1 MDNISGFAT
10 SQSLPSNFIEPDQNS
25 SDLSHLF
32 SKTRVQTSISLPAS
46 LKGRVSLNIK
56 NPIRLK
62 QWIYQ
67 LRGMSKAE
75 YRDLQAI
82 KKEIGLIKRQ
92 MRQVAKEMIKEE
104 RLLAKLTRKRPGQ
117 LLDRKGPR
125 AKLQGKLKQLNES
138 IKQAQ
143 AFLQEKEGV
152 TKQLASVHPH
162 LCKGLEKE
170 ISTALQAG
178 ASYDLFTQLHANCLK
193 IEEATINYA
202 KNPGL
207 TNQQQVSQTYEES
220 LRSMATLLSKLVNN
234 KLQKNDKKMMDFLQK
249 KGIKVGISNIVCWK
263 SFKIEKRWLNA
274 LKKSKFGGIVI
285 DDDYVNGVSKSFAN
299 DLNLKSNKQMH
310 TMGLKDRTAGF
321 HKTVDNLPPNAK
333 EICKQ
338 VEKIINKN

>member
-1 MDNISGFAT
+1 VSTRIDMPISYNRARLFFEDNPMFQPGKYWIRLNGRPDVVHFSGAVVKPGAYKHQSDTSVYTAVHTVKKAVDADRSHVYVIYPMGNIEEKGIAYWNLDFGQLMPGSQVYVPIS
-10 SQSLPSNFIEPDQNS
+10 SE
-25 SDLSHLF
+25 LF
-32 SKTRVQTSISLPAS
+32 S
-46 LKGRVSLNIK
+46 N
-56 NPIRLK
+56 
-62 QWIYQ
+62 
-67 LRGMSKAE
+67 
-75 YRDLQAI
+75 
-82 KKEIGLIKRQ
+82 
-92 MRQVAKEMIKEE
+92 
-104 RLLAKLTRKRPGQ
+104 
-117 LLDRKGPR
+117 
-125 AKLQGKLKQLNES
+125 KLKQLNES

-249 KGIKVGISNIVCWK
+249 KGIKVDQNDEQ
-263 SFKIEKRWLNA
+263 KIDAKNLNA
-274 LKKSKFGGIVI
+274 TSCYHLLKAFAPRLSPYFFASFWSNDLFTTSKNKRGSSSVRKSKR
-285 DDDYVNGVSKSFAN
+285 KARAN
-299 DLNLKSNKQMH
+299 CYL
-310 TMGLKDRTAGF
+310 
-321 HKTVDNLPPNAK
+321 
-333 EICKQ
+333 
-338 VEKIINKN
+338 

>member
-125 AKLQGKLKQLNES
+125 AKLQGKLKQLNERV
-138 IKQAQ
+138 A
-143 AFLQEKEGV
+143 A
-152 TKQLASVHPH
+152 LAVHR
-162 LCKGLEKE
+162 
-170 ISTALQAG
+170 
-178 ASYDLFTQLHANCLK
+178 
-193 IEEATINYA
+193 
-202 KNPGL
+202 
-207 TNQQQVSQTYEES
+207 V
-220 LRSMATLLSKLVNN
+220 
-234 KLQKNDKKMMDFLQK
+234 
-249 KGIKVGISNIVCWK
+249 
-263 SFKIEKRWLNA
+263 
-274 LKKSKFGGIVI
+274 
-285 DDDYVNGVSKSFAN
+285 
-299 DLNLKSNKQMH
+299 
-310 TMGLKDRTAGF
+310 
-321 HKTVDNLPPNAK
+321 LP
-333 EICKQ
+333 Q
-338 VEKIINKN
+338 

>member
-249 KGIKVGISNIVCWK
+249 KGIKVDQNDEQ
-263 SFKIEKRWLNA
+263 KIDAKNLNA
-274 LKKSKFGGIVI
+274 TSCYHLLK
-285 DDDYVNGVSKSFAN
+285 A
-299 DLNLKSNKQMH
+299 
-310 TMGLKDRTAGF
+310 
-321 HKTVDNLPPNAK
+321 
-333 EICKQ
+333 
-338 VEKIINKN
+338 